1 VTYLDE
7 LPRCPTCDR
16 ILRTKNG
23 ALWCIECFSFVDQP
37 VIPAVL
43 DGIDDAS

>member
-1 VTYLDE
+1 MTYLSE
-7 LPRCPTCDR
+7 LPHCPDCDR
-16 ILRTKNG
+16 ILRTRNDRP
-23 ALWCIECFSFVDQP
+23 WCVDCHAFVDDP